1 MQVNNNKITPSW
13 QEKGLMFD
21 WSHLLAVD
29 FVYHSMFVPRIV
41 ISSVNSLAKL
51 ATKMPLNCCLV
62 NHNLL

>member
-1 MQVNNNKITPSW
+1 MS
-13 QEKGLMFD
+13 D

-29 FVYHSMFVPRIV
+29 FVYHSMFVPMIV

-51 ATKMPLNCCLV
+51 ATKMPLNCCMV

>member
-1 MQVNNNKITPSW
+1 
-13 QEKGLMFD
+13 MFD

-29 FVYHSMFVPRIV
+29 FVYHSMFVPMIV